1 MKDTKNVQLIKK
13 FSFFSELQEE
23 DLEQIADISIERI
36 YKKNLIIFME
46 GDPGEAFYYIKSG
59 KVKVFRTYED
69 GREHIIHIF
78 SKGDVFGEATLFNN
92 VPYPASASVYED
104 AVIGL
109 IKNEHLENLL
119 KRNSELTL
127 KIVKLL
133 ARKLVLC
140 QNKIRDLTFN
150 DVFSRTASQLLK
162 LSKEHGRNEESG
174 IVIEIQLSRQE
185 LADMVGTTRET
196 ISRVISK
203 FKKERSITERNDSL
217 VILDENKLKSWI

>member
-1 MKDTKNVQLIKK
+1 MNKNVQFIKK
-13 FSFFSELQEE
+13 FSFFSDLQEE
-23 DLEQIADISIERI
+23 DLEQIADISIERM

-46 GDPGEAFYYIKSG
+46 GDPGDAFYYIKSG

-78 SKGDVFGEATLFNN
+78 GEGEVFGEATLFNN
-92 VPYPASASVYED
+92 IPYPASASVYED
-104 AVIGL
+104 AVIGV
-109 IKNEHLENLL
+109 IKNETLEKLL
-119 KRNSELTL
+119 KRNSELAL
-127 KIVKLL
+127 KIIKLL

-140 QNKIRDLTFN
+140 QNKIKDLTFN

-162 LSKEHGRNEESG
+162 LAKEHGRNEDGG
-174 IVIEIQLSRQE
+174 IVIEMQFSRQE

-203 FKKERSITERNDSL
+203 FKKEKSITEKNDRL
-217 VILDENKLKSWI
+217 IILDEKKLTSWV